1 MENDA
6 EFQLTATRLR
16 EVGAKKMS
24 LEERKTRRRA
34 LDDLGVPDFWEFVEQ
49 SGAPAL
55 DRRVTETLQVNIGL
69 YCNQACGHC
78 HVESSP
84 KRAETM
90 SAADAA
96 RVVELIA
103 NTPSLRT
110 LDITGGAPELAA
122 QFRPLVRGA
131 RAARPDL
138 EIIDRCNLTVLS
150 EPGQE
155 DLVEFLAE
163 HRVHVIASL
172 PCYSAKNV
180 NMQRGSGV
188 FDRSISALLA
198 LNERGYGAPGSDL
211 TLDLVYDPRAR
222 ARAERRALSRE

>member
-84 KRAETM
+84 KRCHGKMATESTQN
-90 SAADAA
+90 
-96 RVVELIA
+96 L
-103 NTPSLRT
+103 NLR
-110 LDITGGAPELAA
+110 
-122 QFRPLVRGA
+122 
-131 RAARPDL
+131 
-138 EIIDRCNLTVLS
+138 
-150 EPGQE
+150 
-155 DLVEFLAE
+155 
-163 HRVHVIASL
+163 
-172 PCYSAKNV
+172 
-180 NMQRGSGV
+180 
-188 FDRSISALLA
+188 
-198 LNERGYGAPGSDL
+198 
-211 TLDLVYDPRAR
+211 
-222 ARAERRALSRE
+222 